1 MAVFHSRHVQVPPRA
16 KLIWPILNL
25 ARNQSGGR
33 SILSGGATDMS
44 QHKSLRLS
52 ANFTRLAESDIEAF
66 SDLPVGW
73 ISDALNRN
81 AALPHSIRPVTR
93 RTMFAGSALT
103 IETRYNDNLAI
114 YAGLS
119 IAKPGDVLVIAVDAE
134 DTTTPSC
141 SICGDILAGFARNTG
156 ISALV
161 TNGLVRDRV
170 GLDNMG
176 IPVFAAGLSP
186 NAPRKDGPGSCG
198 LPIQIADKV
207 IYSGDLIC
215 GDDDGV
221 VHIPQDKIDSVRK
234 GLCAIAEKEQHMEQ
248 ALAAGQKTPDWLAER
263 LANADVEWLK

>member
-1 MAVFHSRHVQVPPRA
+1 
-16 KLIWPILNL
+16 
-25 ARNQSGGR
+25 
-33 SILSGGATDMS
+33 MS

-52 ANFTRLAESDIEAF
+52 ANFTRLAEADIEAF

-119 IAKPGDVLVIAVDAE
+119 IAKPGDVLVIAVDTE

-221 VHIPQDKIDSVRK
+221 IHVAQADFAATLD
-234 GLCAIAEKEQHMEQ
+234 GLKTVAAKEEAMDA
-248 ALAAGQKTPDWLAER
+248 ALMAGYRQPDWLEER
-263 LANADVEWLK
+263 LAEDDIDFIEAPDLPTLKSGYS